1 MSQPPFPSTP
11 PWEPAQPQ
19 NPAQPPNPAPAQ
31 PTEPQSQVPQPVAP
45 QQVGAPAPQVP
56 QQPPVPEATTPQ
68 QPSVPQA
75 QAPQPAFPQSQPPQ
89 QPAAQGPA
97 PQQGNPLAQPGTPQG
112 QLPQQPSAQPVA
124 PQAPQP
130 GPEQPPFSAAPN
142 PYPQPNPY
150 GQPTPYGQANPYAP
164 QQPAAPSHLGAN
176 GALQS
181 YGMVPGAGQQQRPG
195 AGYYAPQNSQP
206 VTSAY
211 GSHAPGVPPKPPKR
225 SKTGLIVGVSALLV
239 VALVAAVVFAGGY
252 AGKLF
257 GAGSTP
263 STSTSATATT
273 SASPTTTAPGQVVSK
288 PAIPAPT
295 ATTSRSYN
303 SPDRPKSAIPTV
315 KPAGFVNAP
324 AGAGISRYTSQK
336 LSWSNCTIEKKT
348 AQCATTTA
356 PLDYAAPDGQ
366 AITLKL
372 AKVVATKTPKLGTIF
387 VNPGGPGE
395 PGTNL
400 AVGFATAGLEQYDIV
415 GWDPR
420 GTGGSTPVVCE
431 NGAAVDAVMQLD
443 QSPDTDAEKTALL
456 NGWKSFG
463 ASCLAKSGALLQ
475 HISTVDT
482 VQDLDLLRQLVGD
495 AKLNYLGYSYGTY
508 IGAVYAEKFPATVGK
523 LVLDSAV
530 NITADESVSQA
541 AGFDLALGN
550 YATWCAQ
557 QKCSLGATK
566 EKVLASITALL
577 DKLDASPLPGD
588 ATRKLTQSAAG
599 DGIAIF
605 LYMDE
610 TYWDQLT
617 EALEKA
623 IAGDGRYLLLYGDQ
637 LRGRQ
642 TNGQYDPSF
651 FAFPAIGCGDSQDDG
666 VERAFADWKV
676 DAQRAPIFGKYFG
689 PNVWCTVWPV
699 QGLAPF
705 DIKGKGAAPIV
716 VVGATGDSATPYQ
729 YAAWMSDQ
737 LESGVL
743 VTYDGA
749 GHATYGNDR
758 STCVDNAV
766 VSYFAKGT
774 VPADGLFCSK

>member
-1 MSQPPFPSTP
+1 
-11 PWEPAQPQ
+11 
-19 NPAQPPNPAPAQ
+19 
-31 PTEPQSQVPQPVAP
+31 VPQPGTDQPAPYGSAPNPYP
-45 QQVGAPAPQVP
+45 QQNPYA
-56 QQPPVPEATTPQ
+56 QQ
-68 QPSVPQA
+68 
-75 QAPQPAFPQSQPPQ
+75 
-89 QPAAQGPA
+89 
-97 PQQGNPLAQPGTPQG
+97 
-112 QLPQQPSAQPVA
+112 
-124 PQAPQP
+124 
-130 GPEQPPFSAAPN
+130 N

-150 GQPTPYGQANPYAP
+150 GQQNPYAP
-164 QQPAAPSHLGAN
+164 QQPAAPSHLGSN

-195 AGYYAPQNSQP
+195 SGYYAPQGSQP
-206 VTSAY
+206 VTPAW
-211 GSHAPGVPPKPPKR
+211 GTHAPAGPPQPPKS
-225 SKTGLIVGVSALLV
+225 SKKGLIIGVSALLV
-239 VALVAAVVFAGGY
+239 VALVVAVVFAGGY

-263 STSTSATATT
+263 SASTSATSTSSATP
-273 SASPTTTAPGQVVSK
+273 SPTTTGAPGQVVSK
-288 PAIPAPT
+288 PAVPAPT
-295 ATTSRSYN
+295 ATTSRAFN
-303 SPDRPKSAIPTV
+303 SPDRPKSAIPSV
-315 KPAGFVNAP
+315 KPVGFVNAP
-324 AGAGISRYTSQK
+324 AGSGISRYTSQK
-336 LSWSNCTIEKKT
+336 LTWSACTIDKKS

-356 PLDYAAPDGQ
+356 PLDYATPDGQ
-366 AITLKL
+366 ALTLKL
-372 AKVVATKTPKLGTIF
+372 AKVVATQTPKLGTIF

-395 PGTNL
+395 PGTTL
-400 AVGFATAGLEQYDIV
+400 AVGFKTDGLEQYDII

-443 QSPDTDAEKTALL
+443 QSPDTDAEKQALI

-508 IGAVYAEKFPATVGK
+508 IGAVYADKFPAKVGK
-523 LVLDSAV
+523 MVLDSAV
-530 NITADESVSQA
+530 NITNDESVSQS

-550 YATWCAQ
+550 YAEWCATQ
-557 QKCSLGATK
+557 NCSLGSTK
-566 EKVLASITALL
+566 EKVLATITALL
-577 DKLDASPLPGD
+577 EKLDASPLPGD

-605 LYMDE
+605 LYTDQ
-610 TYWDQLT
+610 TYWAQLT
-617 EALEKA
+617 AALEKA
-623 IAGDGRYLLLYGDQ
+623 IGGDGRYLLLYGDQ

-651 FAFPAIGCGDSQDDG
+651 FAFPAIGCADSQDDG
-666 VERAFADWKV
+666 IERAFADWKI

-689 PNVWCTVWPV
+689 PNIWCTVWPV

-758 STCVDNAV
+758 STCVDSMV
-766 VSYFAKGT
+766 VTYFAKGT
-774 VPADGLFCSK
+774 VPPDGLFCSK

>member
-19 NPAQPPNPAPAQ
+19 IPGQAQ
-31 PTEPQSQVPQPVAP
+31 PTEPQA
-45 QQVGAPAPQVP
+45 QVP
-56 QQPPVPEATTPQ
+56 QQPSGPQLPQPGQQPMPYGSEPNLYGQPNPSGQPNQYGQPNPSGQPHPYTQPNPHTPQ
-68 QPSVPQA
+68 QP
-75 QAPQPAFPQSQPPQ
+75 
-89 QPAAQGPA
+89 
-97 PQQGNPLAQPGTPQG
+97 T
-112 QLPQQPSAQPVA
+112 
-124 PQAPQP
+124 
-130 GPEQPPFSAAPN
+130 
-142 PYPQPNPY
+142 
-150 GQPTPYGQANPYAP
+150 
-164 QQPAAPSHLGAN
+164 APSHLGAN

-181 YGMVPGAGQQQRPG
+181 YGMVPGAGQQRPG
-195 AGYYAPQNSQP
+195 TGYYASQGSQP
-206 VTSAY
+206 VAPTW
-211 GSHAPGVPPKPPKR
+211 GSHAPAAPPQHPKGSR
-225 SKTGLIVGVSALLV
+225 TGLIIGVSALLV

-257 GAGSTP
+257 GTGSTP
-263 STSTSATATT
+263 STATSSSATSTATSAGSARATA
-273 SASPTTTAPGQVVSK
+273 APGQVVRK
-288 PAIPAPT
+288 PAVPAPT
-295 ATTSRSYN
+295 ATTARSFT

-315 KPAGFVNAP
+315 KPVGFVNAP
-324 AGAGISRYTSQK
+324 AGSGISRYTTQK
-336 LSWSNCTIEKKT
+336 LTWTNCTIKNKSV
-348 AQCATTTA
+348 QCATTTA
-356 PLDYAAPDGQ
+356 PLDYTAPDVQ

-372 AKVVATKTPKLGTIF
+372 VKKLGTQTPKLGTIF

-395 PGTNL
+395 PGTSL
-400 AVGFATAGLEQYDIV
+400 AALFKTEGLEQYDVV

-420 GTGGSTPVVCE
+420 GTGDSTPVVCE
-431 NGAAVDAVMQLD
+431 GGAAVDKVMQLD

-456 NGWKSFG
+456 NGWKAFG

-508 IGAVYAEKFPATVGK
+508 IGAVYAEKFSATVGK
-523 LVLDSAV
+523 MVLDSAV
-530 NITADESVSQA
+530 NITQDESVSQS

-557 QKCSLGATK
+557 KNCVLGSTK
-566 EKVLASITALL
+566 EKVLATITALL
-577 DKLDASPLPGD
+577 DKLDANPIPGD
-588 ATRKLTQSAAG
+588 GTRKLTQSAAG

-605 LYMDE
+605 LYTDE
-610 TYWDQLT
+610 TYWDRLT
-617 EALEKA
+617 EALKMA
-623 IAGDGRYLLLYGDQ
+623 IAGDGRSLLYYGDQ
-637 LRGRQ
+637 LRSRASDG
-642 TNGQYDPSF
+642 TYDPSF
-651 FAFPAIGCGDSQDDG
+651 YAFPAIGCADSQDDG
-666 VERAFADWKV
+666 IERAFADWKI
-676 DAQRAPIFGKYFG
+676 DATRAPIFGKYSG
-689 PNVWCTVWPV
+689 PNIWCTVWPV

-758 STCVDNAV
+758 SACVDTMV

-774 VPADGLFCSK
+774 VPPDGLFCGK